1 MPLNSDK
8 FSSSVSSGDKV
19 DAEDIRSRFSEL
31 ERFINGGIE
40 ASDVKYALSSET
52 DGLVTNTSDSREDA
66 FETRHLIKPEFYLGG
81 NTRVEGVTSDTYH
94 RHVPQ
99 ASMNRY
105 FRHEQS
111 GMYFTDLG
119 GFSGNAVDDL
129 HHTAWQ
135 PIDGMSATI
144 DVKGDTGDT
153 INAYVCGSL
162 YAFASGGTDFQ
173 TAKLQTQAQNYS
185 RGSNNGQDLST
196 TQMAAQTR
204 MMASGAVIAIFKL
217 YVQTPEDDEP
227 VAHTHTERRLFNR
240 GEKSYNCRRQ
250 QISFAHLVE
259 LKPGINKVSYR
270 CVYRLKTIEARTAR
284 HLYVDGRNFFVD
296 VHYK

>member
-1 MPLNSDK
+1 MPVNPDK
-8 FSSSVSSGDKV
+8 FSSTVVSGDKV

-31 ERFINGGIE
+31 ERFVNGGIK
-40 ASDVKYALSSET
+40 ATDVKYALSSET
-52 DGLVTNTSDSREDA
+52 DGLVTNTSDVREDA

-111 GMYFTDLG
+111 GMYFTDLD
-119 GFSGNAVDDL
+119 GFSSSAVDDL

-135 PIDGMSATI
+135 PVDGMSATI
-144 DVKGDTGDT
+144 DVKGDETVS
-153 INAYVCGSL
+153 AYVCGSL
-162 YAFASGGTDFQ
+162 CAFASGGTDFQ
-173 TAKLQTQAQNYS
+173 NDKLQTQAQHLS
-185 RGSNNGQDLST
+185 VGGSEGYDLST
-196 TQMAAQTR
+196 TQMAAYTR
-204 MMASGAVIAIFKL
+204 MQVSGAIIAIFKL
-217 YVQTPEDDEP
+217 YVQRPEDDEP
-227 VAHTHTERRLFNR
+227 IAHTHTERRLYNR

-250 QISFAHLVE
+250 QISFAHMVE
-259 LKPGINKVSYR
+259 LEPGINKVSYR
-270 CVYRLKTIEARTAR
+270 CVYRLKSIEARTAR

>member
-1 MPLNSDK
+1 MPVDSDK
-8 FSSSVSSGDKV
+8 FSSPVSSGDKV

-31 ERFINGGIE
+31 ERFVNGGIKS
-40 ASDVKYALSSET
+40 SDVKYRLSSET
-52 DGLVTNTSDSREDA
+52 VGVTNTLDLREDA

-81 NTRVEGVTSDTYH
+81 NTRIEGVISDTYH

-111 GMYFTDLG
+111 GMYFTDLE
-119 GFSGNAVDDL
+119 GFSSAVANDL
-129 HHTAWQ
+129 PHAAWQ

-144 DVKGDTGDT
+144 DVKGDETV
-153 INAYVCGSL
+153 NAYVCGSL

-173 TAKLQTQAQNYS
+173 NDKIQTQAQNSS
-185 RGSNNGQDLST
+185 RGDNLGQELSS
-196 TQMAAQTR
+196 TQMAAYTR
-204 MMASGAVIAIFKL
+204 MQASGAIIAIFKL
-217 YVQTPEDDEP
+217 YVQTPSNTQPE
-227 VAHTHTERRLFNR
+227 AHIHTERRLFNR
-240 GEKSYNCRRQ
+240 GESSYNCRRQ
-250 QISFAHLVE
+250 QISFTHMVE
-259 LKPGINKVSYR
+259 LEPGINKVSYR